1 MAIRETITLNN
12 KEYKR
17 TLKESGR
24 ATDKFTDKQKKNY
37 KKTGKAAK
45 KSGKKTSSSF
55 KKVGKS
61 AKKWIAGVAIG
72 AIVLLGEAFRRV
84 GQQQIKFN
92 QKMNESLAI
101 QGKVTLSQRN
111 RMEAAAKSI
120 SSELNIASDK
130 VAQGFFFLASAGLDV
145 EQQIA
150 NLPVVADFAKAGMF
164 DMATATDIATDAQSA
179 LGLTVDDSA
188 QNMKNLKRVT
198 DVLVNANIDA
208 NASVVQFGE
217 SLTNKA
223 AAALKSANK
232 PLEEGIGLL
241 AAFADQGTKGRKA
254 GEFLARIM
262 RVMGQAAVENT
273 EEFKRLNLIDTEGNF
288 NTLANI
294 VEILTGELEGLSDTQ
309 KTARFE
315 QLGFTAE
322 IQDAIKPILGASD
335 AMRDYTESAYAAGG
349 ASKEVAEN
357 QMKSLQERSGKLWNS
372 FKNTFGSTTQGLME
386 SVIGLIE
393 DMSVGLGRLFDKN
406 LSGSEKMLKV
416 LKDIGADAGVIADL
430 ELKVAR
436 GQAEKIKKNL
446 QDQIGEFIVPV
457 GMKLPDY
464 KGGATSRRPE
474 LLGVSSKSVGL
485 ESARGKLEEFIGI
498 VERLPKRIIDAESR
512 GTIAG
517 DARARSLRQ
526 QANAYSDGI
535 TQIRQYIIL
544 QEQLKAIEDELA
556 KSTGEATEEIK
567 NKNQEQKKSTGGS
580 GGGGSNSIDD
590 AVKAYEDYLAIQ
602 NQLGQAAL
610 PVLAKDQLSEVISL
624 TKEIDDALQE
634 MGSSDIIQT
643 NIDHAVAG
651 VERYN
656 QKLTDLNNLRDSGK
670 ISQEQYEVELA
681 KSSEVY
687 LKNLQ
692 DIYKT
697 IEGQLGPKQKELFED
712 LFSNFKEGTKQTD
725 EFKTNLDDIAD
736 MVDSIVNLGDAFGDI
751 GENAK
756 DSLRGI
762 SSVLRGVQ
770 SIKELTGEGGISELL
785 STTSGALSAVMPAIG
800 IAAGIAS
807 MLGGLFGGGDEQT
820 ETQRAEL
827 VSSLK
832 SLERAVRRNTEAF
845 FEEDIIGGGISD
857 EDKQRG
863 QTLIDEIEFGRN
875 LPLDPREGRVTDRNR
890 DRLEE
895 LGELF
900 PEIFGEALE
909 KYNILIEQGDY
920 QGAREFLAGVEDR
933 FDEAAESVGGY
944 GDSLEGAI
952 REFNDSIK
960 FGGVSVSD
968 AMDVFVDN
976 IMALDSDIPT
986 DLFNELK
993 GLDLS
998 TEEGQKRLDEIV
1010 KTLFEGRDDFRG
1022 DMTPD
1027 EFSNF
1032 LDFLENQ
1039 SDGASASSDYARS
1052 TQVANSITE
1061 IQANEIVFFLE
1072 RIEAWTRSLAAN
1084 FGDQMAISVTQ
1095 SGGSMPSFSIPI
1107 PLPVR
1112 IVDGLDSPDGAPIG
1126 DIGGPYEE
1134 RANLSIGPFNIEGGT
1149 LDGSDIDGI
1158 TREINKKMKQEVRGS
1173 QF

>member
-567 NKNQEQKKSTGGS
+567 NKTEEQEKPTGG
-580 GGGGSNSIDD
+580 
-590 AVKAYEDYLAIQ
+590 
-602 NQLGQAAL
+602 
-610 PVLAKDQLSEVISL
+610 
-624 TKEIDDALQE
+624 
-634 MGSSDIIQT
+634 
-643 NIDHAVAG
+643 
-651 VERYN
+651 
-656 QKLTDLNNLRDSGK
+656 
-670 ISQEQYEVELA
+670 
-681 KSSEVY
+681 
-687 LKNLQ
+687 
-692 DIYKT
+692 
-697 IEGQLGPKQKELFED
+697 
-712 LFSNFKEGTKQTD
+712 
-725 EFKTNLDDIAD
+725 
-736 MVDSIVNLGDAFGDI
+736 
-751 GENAK
+751 
-756 DSLRGI
+756 
-762 SSVLRGVQ
+762 
-770 SIKELTGEGGISELL
+770 
-785 STTSGALSAVMPAIG
+785 
-800 IAAGIAS
+800 
-807 MLGGLFGGGDEQT
+807 
-820 ETQRAEL
+820 
-827 VSSLK
+827 
-832 SLERAVRRNTEAF
+832 
-845 FEEDIIGGGISD
+845 
-857 EDKQRG
+857 
-863 QTLIDEIEFGRN
+863 
-875 LPLDPREGRVTDRNR
+875 
-890 DRLEE
+890 
-895 LGELF
+895 
-900 PEIFGEALE
+900 
-909 KYNILIEQGDY
+909 
-920 QGAREFLAGVEDR
+920 
-933 FDEAAESVGGY
+933 
-944 GDSLEGAI
+944 
-952 REFNDSIK
+952 
-960 FGGVSVSD
+960 
-968 AMDVFVDN
+968 
-976 IMALDSDIPT
+976 
-986 DLFNELK
+986 
-993 GLDLS
+993 
-998 TEEGQKRLDEIV
+998 
-1010 KTLFEGRDDFRG
+1010 
-1022 DMTPD
+1022 
-1027 EFSNF
+1027 
-1032 LDFLENQ
+1032 
-1039 SDGASASSDYARS
+1039 
-1052 TQVANSITE
+1052 
-1061 IQANEIVFFLE
+1061 
-1072 RIEAWTRSLAAN
+1072 
-1084 FGDQMAISVTQ
+1084 
-1095 SGGSMPSFSIPI
+1095 
-1107 PLPVR
+1107 
-1112 IVDGLDSPDGAPIG
+1112 
-1126 DIGGPYEE
+1126 
-1134 RANLSIGPFNIEGGT
+1134 
-1149 LDGSDIDGI
+1149 
-1158 TREINKKMKQEVRGS
+1158 
-1173 QF
+1173 

>member
-725 EFKTNLDDIAD
+725 EFKVNLDDIAD
-736 MVDSIVNLGDAFGDI
+736 TVDSIVNLGDAFGDI